1 MNIVFAGAARTVT
14 GSCHLLRTE
23 AGFSLLVDCGL
34 FQGGRALEALNA
46 TPFPFEATDVGAV
59 VLTHGHLDHVGRLP
73 LLVKRGFS
81 GPVYCTA
88 ATAEV
93 AAIILEDA
101 AKIQEEDHA
110 RELVR
115 AKRAGREHELAGPLY
130 TAAEVALALGLLRVV
145 PFERWFDAGPLRL
158 RLRPAGHILGS
169 AYVEVEGEGKRV
181 VFSGDLGN
189 RENALHPAAV
199 PPEPCDLLVIES
211 TYADRNHRTMTETR
225 AEFRSVLAD
234 SLARGGNVLVPTFA
248 VERTQQVLFELRAF
262 EDEGGPRGVPTYL
275 DAPMAT
281 KVTDLYRRFTDEL
294 KDEVR
299 AIQARGDDPFTP
311 SALLA
316 TPGVEASKR
325 INEIE
330 SGAVIIAGSGMM
342 TGGRIVHHLKHNLWR
357 EAANLVVV
365 GYQAEG
371 SLGRALVD
379 GAQRVRI
386 HGEEIVVRA
395 GIHTING
402 FSAHA
407 DHEDLLAFMKPARP
421 GRVVLVHGEERVMDA
436 FAAGL
441 EGAGFAVSVPGL
453 GASVDV

>member
-14 GSCHLLRTE
+14 GSCHLLQ
-23 AGFSLLVDCGL
+23 ADDYLLLVDCGL
-34 FQGGRALEALNA
+34 FQGGRAIESLNA
-46 TPFPFEATDVGAV
+46 EPFPFEAADVNAV

-73 LLVKRGFS
+73 LLVKRGYS

-110 RELVR
+110 RELLR
-115 AKRAGREHELAGPLY
+115 AKRAGREHEIKGPLY
-130 TAAEVALALGLLRVV
+130 TAGEVEKALGMLKVV
-145 PFERWFDAGPLRL
+145 AFEKWFDAGPLRL

-189 RENALHPAAV
+189 RENALHPPAAA
-199 PPEPCDLLVIES
+199 PDPCDLLVIES
-211 TYADRNHRTMTETR
+211 TYADRNHRTRAETR

-248 VERTQQVLFELRAF
+248 VERTQQVLYELRAF
-262 EDEGGPRGVPTYL
+262 EEEGGPRGVPTYL

-281 KVTDLYRRFTDEL
+281 KVTDLYRRFTEEL
-294 KDEVR
+294 RDEVR
-299 AIQARGDDPFTP
+299 AVQARGDDPFSP

-316 TPGVEASKR
+316 TPDVEASKK

-371 SLGRALVD
+371 SLGRTLVD

-395 GIHTING
+395 GVHTING

-407 DHEDLLAFMKPARP
+407 DRGDLLAFIRPARP
-421 GRVVLVHGEERVMDA
+421 GRIALVHGEERVMDA

-441 EGAGFAVSVPGL
+441 GAEGFVVSAPSL
-453 GASVDV
+453 GSSLSV